1 MAKYTITIKELIDN
15 NFAFALDEYPIFD
28 ENYREV
34 LNKKIL
40 DNYLIYEIGFE
51 TPALFNHY
59 LASTLNNIMPY
70 YNNLYKSIQGIKDF
84 TSNVNLKED
93 MKRTAKNSS
102 ESTSTS
108 NTKSKNV
115 YQDTPEGEL
124 VHETIDNFSYA
135 TNMNN
140 SGTTGSDNT
149 VMTGN
154 TTDDYI
160 KLVTGNNGVKYPAE
174 VIKDIKN
181 NLVNVDML
189 IINELSSL
197 FMGLM

>member
-1 MAKYTITIKELIDN
+1 MTKL
-15 NFAFALDEYPIFD
+15 
-28 ENYREV
+28 
-34 LNKKIL
+34 
-40 DNYLIYEIGFE
+40 EI
-51 TPALFNHY
+51 
-59 LASTLNNIMPY
+59 
-70 YNNLYKSIQGIKDF
+70 LYKSIKGITDF

-124 VHETIDNFSYA
+124 VHDTIDNFSYA
-135 TNMNN
+135 TKSNN

-154 TTDDYI
+154 TKDDYI

>member
-1 MAKYTITIKELIDN
+1 MAKYTLTIKELIDN
-15 NFAFALDEYPIFD
+15 KFEFALNDYPIFD
-28 ENYREV
+28 ENYRQI

-70 YNNLYKSIQGIKDF
+70 YNTLYNNIKLITDY

-93 MKRTAKNSS
+93 MKRTAKNTS
-102 ESTSTS
+102 ESNSSSSTK
-108 NTKSKNV
+108 TKNV
-115 YQDTPEGEL
+115 YQDTPEGRL
-124 VHETIDNFSYA
+124 ASETIDNFTYA

-140 SGTTGSDNT
+140 SGVTGNDTTT
-149 VMTGN
+149 MTGN

-174 VIKDIKN
+174 VINDLKN
-181 NLVNVDML
+181 NLINIDML